1 MVIPNKYHH
10 FLYLIFA
17 TMVKTIDKIF
27 NIQDNDEFERICL
40 ELFEFQMDYNPIY
53 SAYSEIILKGKNPN
67 KLTDIP
73 FLPISFFKEEQI
85 ICQGQKIEK
94 IFLSSGTTG
103 HQSKHLISDLNIYK
117 SSFHKAFQLFYGD
130 VQDYCILSLL
140 PNYRE
145 RDSSSLIYMVDDLI
159 KSSKHSKSGFYLND
173 YKRLSETISELEENG
188 QKTIVFGVSYA
199 LLDLANQFPQ
209 QLRNTIIM
217 ETGGTKGKRKEYLK
231 EELHKLLKAAFELN
245 NIHSEYGMTEL
256 LSQSYSKGNG
266 IFKSPPWKK
275 IFIRDVN
282 DPLSFVEKEKTG
294 GINVI
299 DLANLYSCPFIATQ
313 DLGKLY
319 EDGSFSVLG
328 RFDNSDVR
336 GCNLLI

>member
-1 MVIPNKYHH
+1 MDKI
-10 FLYLIFA
+10 
-17 TMVKTIDKIF
+17 IDKIF
-27 NIQDNDEFERICL
+27 DIKSEENFKNICFEI
-40 ELFEFQMDYNPIY
+40 FNFQMDYNPIY
-53 SAYSEIILKGKNPN
+53 SSYSEIILKGKDPN
-67 KLTDIP
+67 KLADIP

-85 ICQGQKIEK
+85 ICQGQKIEE
-94 IFLSSGTTG
+94 IFLSSGTSG
-103 HQSKHLISDLNIYK
+103 NQSKHLVSDLSIYK
-117 SSFHKAFQLFYGD
+117 KSFRKAFELFYGD
-130 VQDYCILSLL
+130 IKDYCILSLL

-145 RDSSSLIYMVDDLI
+145 REGSSLIFMVDDLI
-159 KSSKHSKSGFYLND
+159 KNSQYPQSGFYLND
-173 YKRLSETISELEENG
+173 YQKLSQTLSKLEKEKK
-188 QKTIVFGVSYA
+188 KTILFGVSYA
-199 LLDLANQFPQ
+199 LLDLAKEFPQ
-209 QLRNTIIM
+209 KLNSTIII

-231 EELHKLLKAAFELN
+231 EELHKILKNSFNLRT
-245 NIHSEYGMTEL
+245 IHSEYGMTEL

-294 GINVI
+294 GINII

-319 EDGSFSVLG
+319 EDGSYSVLG